1 MYVLKSYSD
10 KSLKNVISDTEYY
23 NLPYYKKLSYEKKEE
38 RATEEN
44 IVNDIIDIGI
54 STLLLFNTSSSSD
67 SSDSSS
73 FGGFDGG
80 DTGGG
85 GAGGDW

>member
-1 MYVLKSYSD
+1 MD

-23 NLPYYKKLSYEKKEE
+23 KLPYDKKRFYEKKEE
-38 RATEEN
+38 YNTEEN
-44 IVNDIIDIGI
+44 IFNDIVDIGI
-54 STLLLFNTSSSSD
+54 STLSLFDTISSSD
-67 SSDSSS
+67 SSNDSSS